1 MRKKLTASV
10 LAKLKVPEGKASIK
24 LFDSEVSGFGVR
36 LMSSGVSS
44 FIFEKR
50 PKGSARP
57 KQITIGRCTD
67 MSVGQARLR
76 AREYAFA
83 FSSGNYLA
91 TTANL
96 NALPLFEDLINQ
108 FDDIHLRDKSA
119 RYRSETLGY
128 LRRYSIKPLSGLRV
142 DQIRRNHVSNIITPL
157 MAKNMN
163 PTAQSVWGATSA
175 VLSFAVRLGYI
186 DGNPLIGSPPNF
198 NKKPR
203 ERVLTLNELLSIWD
217 ATNVLSAHHAAA
229 VRLLIL
235 VPMRK
240 SEMLGSVWS
249 EFADNWLLVPSE
261 RTKNGDQ
268 MPLFFSKYALEQLP
282 NIRND
287 TDIIFSTNGKTPMV
301 LGSKVKN
308 KLEAEL
314 NLPQWQF
321 HDFRRAFS
329 TIMHEQ
335 STDHFAIEACLN
347 HRDNT
352 RRGVSGV
359 YNRAEYR
366 DRKKATL
373 QQWSDI
379 VEAAVGRN

>member
-10 LAKLKVPEGKASIK
+10 LAKLRVPEGKASIK
-24 LFDSEVSGFGVR
+24 LFDTEVSGFGVR

-67 MSVGQARLR
+67 MSVDQARHR
-76 AREYAFA
+76 AREHAFA
-83 FSSGNYLA
+83 FSSGDYL
-91 TTANL
+91 TNTANL
-96 NALPLFEDLINQ
+96 SALPLFEDLIKQ
-108 FDDIHLRDKSA
+108 FDDIHLKDKSA

-128 LRRYSIKPLSGLRV
+128 LRRYSIKPLGSFRV
-142 DQIRRNHVSNIITPL
+142 DQIRRNHVSKIITPL

-186 DGNPLIGSPPNF
+186 DSNPLIGSPPNF

-203 ERVLTLNELLSIWD
+203 ERVLSLNELLHIWN
-217 ATNVLSAHHAAA
+217 ATNFLSAHHAAA
-229 VRLLIL
+229 VRLLML

-249 EFADNWLLVPSE
+249 EFTDNWLEVPPE
-261 RTKNGDQ
+261 RTKNGDP
-268 MPLFFSKYALEQLP
+268 MPLFFSDYAMEQLP
-282 NIRND
+282 NRRND

-335 STDHFAIEACLN
+335 SSDHFAIEACLN

-359 YNRAEYR
+359 YNRAQYR
-366 DRKKATL
+366 ERKQVIL

-379 VEAAVGRN
+379 LEATVGR